1 MRLESFISWS
11 IRSFFQTLQV
21 TSWNVGKNIKFWK
34 GKTINL
40 KNINFIKE
48 SIYKREGYIFKKYK
62 SKKLKNIN
70 ILKAYIKI
78 EKIIK
83 FGDTETKKLK
93 FYQHEEPISIK
104 KYKY

>member
-1 MRLESFISWS
+1 MKR
-11 IRSFFQTLQV
+11 
-21 TSWNVGKNIKFWK
+21 
-34 GKTINL
+34 KTINL

-48 SIYKREGYIFKKYK
+48 SIYKREGYKFKKYK

-83 FGDTETKKLK
+83 FGVTETKKLK